1 MISTTPHRKAPF
13 KTISQAIAWSALLAV
28 LLAGPVSAKTFRFAF
43 QGDAQSL
50 DPHGLNETF
59 TLSMLGNAYEGLTGY
74 DGNLGLIPALA
85 TSWENV
91 SPTVWRFNLRK
102 GVKFHNGND
111 FNADDVI
118 FSWQRMLRD
127 GSDQK
132 ARAALISNITKIDHH
147 TIQVETPVPTP
158 TLTREMVFM
167 YVMDKEWSEAN
178 NAVNPASPKD
188 AGREHAY
195 ATTHENGTGPF
206 VVVSRQPDVKTVM
219 KRFDGYWG
227 NPKTNLSEVIFT
239 PIAQAATRVAALLSG
254 QIDLAYPVPVQDWD
268 RLNNADGVHALTGP
282 EARTIFLGM
291 DQFRDE
297 LLHSS
302 VKGKNPFQD
311 IRVRK
316 AFAHAINLDA
326 IKATI
331 MRGAATPSGLMWAP
345 QISGYRAAA
354 NQPYAYDPPTAEKLL
369 AEAGYADGFTVTM
382 DCPNNRYVNDEKICQ
397 AVVGMLA
404 KVGVRVELLA
414 QPKSKYFS
422 KVLAQGGY
430 DTSFYLLGWTPGS
443 IDVHNVFQNLI
454 VCQNAEQKRGQ
465 FNLGNYC
472 NAKVDQ
478 LADQIGEETNVA
490 LRQAHIDEAAT
501 ILREEVGY
509 LPIHQQPL
517 SWGVRDGV
525 SVAQRPDNLLDLRN
539 VVLP

>member
-1 MISTTPHRKAPF
+1 MISGQSTGKAIG
-13 KTISQAIAWSALLAV
+13 KTLVWGMVLAV
-28 LLAGPVSAKTFRFAF
+28 LLAGPASAKTFKFAF

-59 TLSMLGNAYEGLTGY
+59 TLSMLGNIYEGLTGY
-74 DGNLGLIPALA
+74 DGDLGLVPVLA
-85 TSWENV
+85 TSWENT

-102 GVKFHNGND
+102 GVKFHNGNA
-111 FNADDVI
+111 FTADDMI
-118 FSWQRMLRD
+118 FSWRRMLRE

-132 ARAALISNITKIDHH
+132 ARAALIKNITRVDDH
-147 TIQVETPVPTP
+147 TIDVETPVPTP

-167 YVMDKEWSEAN
+167 YVMDKEWSEQN
-178 NAVNPASPKD
+178 NAINPASPKD

-195 ATTHENGTGPF
+195 ATTNENGTGPF
-206 VVVSRQPDVKTVM
+206 EVVSRQPDVKTVM
-219 KRFDGYWG
+219 KRFDDYWG
-227 NPKTNLSEVIFT
+227 KPATNVSEVIFT

-268 RLNNADGVHALTGP
+268 RLNNAADVRALTGP

-302 VKGKNPFQD
+302 VTGKNPFKD

-316 AFAHAINLDA
+316 AFAHALNLDA
-326 IKATI
+326 IKTTI

-345 QISGYRAAA
+345 QISGYKKSTNTA
-354 NQPYAYDPPTAEKLL
+354 YAYEPKTAKKLL
-369 AEAGYADGFTVTM
+369 AEAGYSDGFTVTM

-404 KVGVRVELLA
+404 KVGVKVDLLA
-414 QPKSKYFS
+414 QPKSKYFA

-472 NAKVDQ
+472 NARVDE
-478 LADQIGEETNVA
+478 LADEIGGETNVA
-490 LRQAHIDEAAT
+490 RRQALIDEAT
-501 ILREEVGY
+501 GILREEVGY

-517 SWGVRDGV
+517 SWGVREGV
-525 SVAQRPDNLLDLRN
+525 SVAQRPDNVLDLRD